1 MSQARPKAVFKQVAS
16 VTFCEKVGRRYVMEI
31 TTIDGIP
38 YVNMAAYNFNSE
50 KQAWVRDFKKN
61 YFMPAQVFTIL
72 SSKWGNVSKQI
83 NDELKKCMLSTI

>member
-1 MSQARPKAVFKQVAS
+1 MSQARRKAVFTNVAS

-38 YVNMAAYNFNSE
+38 YVNMAAYNANSE
-50 KQAWVRDFKKN
+50 TGEWVRDFKKN
-61 YFMPAQVFTIL
+61 YFMPAQVFSIL

-83 NDELKKCMLSTI
+83 HDELKKCMLPPI